1 MSKLTDAIA
10 SIGDKIEDLSEL
22 RVQTVTGDV
31 TAVLSSN
38 SLSDLED
45 LLKPDGDDV
54 AAAKLHLVLDTTIKF
69 DGDSLNFI
77 DVNRAT
83 PDLVALHKEAVAAG
97 LTHRRGLVEMF
108 KGLVD

>member
-31 TAVLSSN
+31 TAVLASN

-54 AAAKLHLVLDTTIKF
+54 AEAKLHLVLDTTIKF